1 MKFLVIGGGI
11 AGLLAAY
18 RLRFDYPDASI
29 TLIEREQQL
38 GGLLAGADYGKGRY
52 FDLGTHV
59 FQETGNA
66 VIDNFL
72 LSIVPPEE
80 LIHFDVGQGDL
91 AGSLFSGHLQTN
103 THFTDLR
110 NWVGDTDE
118 MVASLR
124 SHLAGIKDFP
134 SLDRCA
140 SLLDVAHLRFGQAY
154 ASQVIAPMLE
164 HIFGRPAETLSGF
177 ALLLLGLTRV
187 VVDDFPDWLAQ
198 SNDEKY
204 RSLFGVP
211 DQRLL
216 PREYCNSKRSFYS
229 RKRGSCAFVEGI
241 TKFLERSGVHF
252 KIGTSIVNLD
262 LETASLHLENSMGQS
277 ETIKNADG
285 IVLATGVIGVA
296 KLLGLDLAPFGF
308 DRPMPH
314 DLIHLELEEPVDS
327 DLCYFYGLDPNSDFF
342 RITNYRA
349 LTNLADD
356 CRLTVEVLGQEQPNL
371 EILLPSLTNQ
381 LQALGFLS
389 NEEFTFSQLQRLP
402 AGFPVPTVQ
411 NMKALEL
418 LGKHLENLLYPHTR
432 VAGIGARPG
441 LFFQNEI
448 MKDVY
453 ERAAYFAF

>member
-1 MKFLVIGGGI
+1 MNFLVIGGGV
-11 AGLLAAY
+11 AGLLSAH
-18 RLRFDYPDASI
+18 RLRVDYPDASI
-29 TLIEREQQL
+29 TLIERDHQL
-38 GGLLAGADYGKGRY
+38 GGLLAGVDYGKGRY

-59 FQETGNA
+59 FQETGNPD
-66 VIDNFL
+66 IDEFL
-72 LSIVPPEE
+72 FSIVPPEE

-91 AGSLFSGHLQTN
+91 AGSFFSGHLQTN

-110 NWVGDTDE
+110 HWVGDTDE

-124 SHLAGIKDFP
+124 SHFAGIKDFP

-140 SLLDVAHLRFGQAY
+140 SLLDVANLRFGKAY

-164 HIFGRPAETLSGF
+164 HVFGRSAETLSGF

-198 SNDEKY
+198 SKDEKY

-216 PREYCNSKRSFYS
+216 PQEYRNSKRSFYS
-229 RKRGSCAFVEGI
+229 RKRGSFAFVEGI
-241 TKFLERSGVHF
+241 TKFLESSGVHF
-252 KIGTSIVNLD
+252 KLGTSIVNLD
-262 LETASLHLENSMGQS
+262 LETASLHLENSMGQF
-277 ETIKNADG
+277 ETIKNLDG

-296 KLLGLDLAPFGF
+296 KLLGLDLASFGF

-314 DLIHLELEEPVDS
+314 DLIHLELKEPVDS
-327 DLCYFYGLDPNSDFF
+327 DLCYFYGLDSKSDFF

-356 CRLTVEVLGQEQPNL
+356 CRLTIEVLGQKQLNPEVL
-371 EILLPSLTNQ
+371 VPSLTNQ

-389 NEEFTFSQLQRLP
+389 NEEFTFSRLQHLP
-402 AGFPVPTVQ
+402 AGFPVPTVR
-411 NMKALEL
+411 NMKALES
-418 LGKHLENLLYPHTR
+418 LGIHLENLLYPHTR
-432 VAGIGARPG
+432 IAGIGARPG

-448 MKDVY
+448 MKDVF
-453 ERAAYFAF
+453 ERAARFAC